1 MTHLSTFHLTTN
13 TFFNNVVYPDNHY
26 YYYSCGVLKT
36 YVYLIVGFWLPTCVM
51 LLVEEEVRQVFMMK
65 TRARVRMP
73 LSPNWVV
80 TITHMAAVFVIGCY
94 VIWQLLN
101 ALLLMLNYF

>member
-13 TFFNNVVYPDNHY
+13 TFFNTVVYPHDH

-36 YVYLIVGFWLPTCVM
+36 YVHLILGFWLPTCAMV
-51 LLVEEEVRQVFMMK
+51 LVEEEVRQMFMVK

-73 LSPNWVV
+73 LSPSWVV
-80 TITHMAAVFVIGCY
+80 TIMHMAAIFVIGCY
-94 VIWQLLN
+94 FIWQLLT
-101 ALLLMLNYF
+101 ALLLMLNYL